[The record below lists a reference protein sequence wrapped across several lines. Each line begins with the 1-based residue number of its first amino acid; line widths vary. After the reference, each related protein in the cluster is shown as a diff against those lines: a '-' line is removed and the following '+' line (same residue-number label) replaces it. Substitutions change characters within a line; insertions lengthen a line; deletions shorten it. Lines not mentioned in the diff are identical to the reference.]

1 MRKLTEK
8 FAWLQLIFGLVLV
21 GLGVLT
27 IILAAN
33 GKGDADFDKTICI
46 VWGIVLFLIAVLII
60 VFDILAFTDKADFV
74 GLLVSGLFIGL
85 GVFVLAKQDII
96 REVIA
101 TLLPYLLI
109 SIGGVLLLKTIIL
122 AVKRVNF
129 KAWILP
135 FVLGVIFVAI
145 GIVFIFVDD
154 MLNVI
159 YIGIGVLFIVLGAVE
174 MIGFVS
180 VMANRRAREKGNLPE
195 KARGKKKKEK
205 DNVYDEPAPEY
216 VEVEAEPKQIEQEG
230 EIKQIE

>member
-60 VFDILAFTDKADFV
+60 VFDILAFTDKADFG

-195 KARGKKKKEK
+195 KAKGKKKKDK
-205 DNVYDEPAPEY
+205 DNIYNEPAPEY

>member
-8 FAWLQLIFGLVLV
+8 FAWLQLIFGLVLI

-60 VFDILAFTDKADFV
+60 VFDILAFTDKADF
-74 GLLVSGLFIGL
+74 GSLIISGLFIGV

-122 AVKRVNF
+122 AVKRISF

-135 FVLGVIFVAI
+135 FVLGVIFVAT
-145 GIVFIFVDD
+145 GIVFILVDD

-174 MIGFVS
+174 MIAFVS
-180 VMANRRAREKGNLPE
+180 IMANKRAREKGNLPE
-195 KARGKKKKEK
+195 KARGKKKKEEEF
-205 DNVYDEPAPEY
+205 VEPAPEY
-216 VEVEAEPKQIEQEG
+216 IEVEAEPKQIEQEG